1 MAEYVNGLKI
11 DKGTVIRYTGKA
23 AEVILPDDIV
33 RIAPFAFA
41 GCKTLRK
48 IVTPYTLSSIGKGAF
63 YGCDNLEEATLPGKL
78 YLRVKG
84 GKVFPEGNGVYFRF
98 YVSSCDPSEDEDYSD
113 YFDTPDA
120 YLASGIKDEDL
131 FDATGRFGGYVII
144 NNAPLSPAAPPVTQ
158 EEIDEVKLP
167 DDGELPEENGQATE
181 KELEPEDLE
190 EYEEEE
196 EDTEP
201 HEEIGL
207 EDIDEDPETLQEKMD
222 AILLDG
228 EKSTGSGVRRNLI
241 NISDYLIEGEKV
253 VKYIGSAAETKVP
266 EFIKVIGE
274 DAFSNC
280 DVVKVE
286 LPPIVDT
293 ISKNAFAWCSKLKE
307 INLPEGLQ
315 MIDDGAFASC
325 QSLEHIALPEGLK
338 FIGADAFRACSGLKE
353 LVLPQSLVTINR
365 RAFDFCVSVEEVTV
379 PENIA
384 ALAEGVFSHCEGLNK
399 VVLPSGLKSV
409 GAWAFADCY
418 GLREINFPDGLE
430 EIGEVAFLNCRS
442 LVAFGLPHTVKRIG
456 RQAFVGCTSLHLVNL
471 PKSLEK
477 QLKPQKVFYRLKS
490 VTINFED
497 GDISAPVDV

>member
-1 MAEYVNGLKI
+1 MAENVNGLRI

-23 AEVILPDDIV
+23 AELVLPDDIV

-84 GKVFPEGNGVYFRF
+84 GKVFPEGNGIYFRF
-98 YVSSCDPSEDEDYSD
+98 YVSSCDPSADEDYSD
-113 YFDTPDA
+113 YFDTVDA

-144 NNAPLSPAAPPVTQ
+144 NNAPQETQPLIDDVKPPE
-158 EEIDEVKLP
+158 EEI
-167 DDGELPEENGQATE
+167 PEESVQTAG
-181 KELEPEDLE
+181 KELEPDDSE
-190 EYEEEE
+190 EYEEE
-196 EDTEP
+196 DKEP

-222 AILLDG
+222 AVLLDG
-228 EKSTGSGVRRNLI
+228 EKSSGKDVRRNLI
-241 NISDYLIEGEKV
+241 NISDYLIDGEKV

-286 LPPIVDT
+286 LPPVVDT

-307 INLPEGLQ
+307 INLPAGLR

-325 QSLEHIALPEGLK
+325 QSLEHIVLPEGLK

-353 LVLPQSLVTINR
+353 LALPQSLMTINR

-379 PENIA
+379 PEGISV
-384 ALAEGVFSHCEGLNK
+384 LADGVFSHCEGLNK

-442 LVAFGLPHTVKRIG
+442 LVAFGLPRSVKRLG

-471 PKSLEK
+471 PKRLEG

-490 VTINFED
+490 VTLNFED